1 MSKLYI
7 FGIGGTG
14 SRVLKSLTML
24 LASGVDINASE
35 IIPIIID
42 PDYSAGDLTRTVDMM
57 RLYDRI
63 RKTFKFTSN
72 NRNEFFK
79 TKINLNVLPSVSMP
93 IQNTRD
99 IKFRDFIG
107 LSTMESNG
115 KEDSNFALASMLFSQ
130 QNLDSKMQVG
140 FKGNPNIGSVVLN
153 QIQDSPDFQNII
165 STFQQGDRI
174 FIISSIF
181 GGTGASGFP
190 LLVKNMRALSGNI
203 GGNGFAKNSAIGAV
217 TVLPYFGL
225 KPSDNSE
232 IDSSTFIAKTK
243 AALTYYDRNMNEA
256 NVLYY
261 LADNTIKQYDNVEG
275 GKEQKNNAHFIEL
288 AAALAIIDFMS
299 IPDNQVQ
306 TNDGRPLGTTYKE
319 YGVINDKPSLIF
331 DDLSNQTRDII
342 RRPLT
347 KFAFFAKFIQEQVKK
362 SKSQPWAVDL
372 HFDDNFFHS
381 DFYGDL
387 EKYVDYLMEW
397 YKEMEDNS
405 RGFAPFQLNVDSKHL
420 FHMVKKLDPA
430 KLPTFNSNYALF
442 DSVLNKE
449 AKSLTMDNN
458 PGERFVELFFRATDT
473 LTEKKLR
480 MK

>member
-7 FGIGGTG
+7 YGIGGTG
-14 SRVLKSLTML
+14 SRVLKSLAML
-24 LASGVDINASE
+24 LASGVKVNASE
-35 IIPIIID
+35 IVPIIID
-42 PDYSAGDLTRTVDMM
+42 PDSSAGDLTRTVEMM
-57 RLYDRI
+57 GVYNRVRE
-63 RKTFKFTSN
+63 TFKFSTN
-72 NRNEFFK
+72 NKNEFFK
-79 TKINLNVLPSVSMP
+79 TKINLDILPSVSMP
-93 IQNTRD
+93 IQNTLD

-107 LSTMESNG
+107 LSTMLDNG
-115 KEDSNFALASMLFSQ
+115 RENANYALASMLFSQ

-190 LLVKNMRALSGNI
+190 LLIKNLRALSGAI
-203 GGNGFAKNSAIGAV
+203 GGNGYAKNAAIGAV

-225 KPSDNSE
+225 RPNSDSE
-232 IDSSTFIAKTK
+232 IDSSTFISKTK
-243 AALTYYDRNMNEA
+243 AALTYYDRNMTEA

-261 LADNTIKQYDNVEG
+261 LADSLIKQYNNVEG
-275 GKEQKNNAHFIEL
+275 GQEQRNNAHFIEL

-299 IPDNQVQ
+299 IPDVQVQ
-306 TNDGRPLGTTYKE
+306 TMNGQPMGTTYKE
-319 YGVINDKPSLIF
+319 YGLANDAQSIIF
-331 DDLSNQTRDII
+331 DDLSEQTRSII

-347 KFAFFAKFIQEQVKK
+347 RFAFFAKYVQEQAEK
-362 SKSQPWAVDL
+362 SKCQPWAVDL

-381 DFYGDL
+381 DFYRDL
-387 EKYVDYLMEW
+387 KKYVGYLREW
-397 YKEMEDNS
+397 YSEMENNN
-405 RGFAPFQLNVDSKHL
+405 RGFAPFQFNVGSKHL
-420 FHMVKKLDPA
+420 FNMVKKLDPA
-430 KLPTFNSNYALF
+430 KLPTLNSNYALF

-449 AKSLTMDNN
+449 AKSLPMDNTA
-458 PGERFVELFFRATDT
+458 GERFVELFYRATDT

-480 MK
+480 MR